1 MLLAEAIPKSDC
13 YATSEFLIFL
23 LANIAMIGLVG
34 LRGKSKAEGGAY
46 FRSSPPRYFA
56 GRRYFVGGEWRM
68 GNGQRAVGSG
78 EGSWK
83 GNFLFPTPHSPLPIP
98 EILSPKLLMKT
109 GVGSFYPCLNAGP
122 YCGALIVPGLCG
134 GAINPYN
141 GASNFVAAY

>member
-1 MLLAEAIPKSDC
+1 MAGLISEASHHDI
-13 YATSEFLIFL
+13 
-23 LANIAMIGLVG
+23 
-34 LRGKSKAEGGAY
+34 LRDGDISWAGKGG
-46 FRSSPPRYFA
+46 
-56 GRRYFVGGEWRM
+56 
-68 GNGQRAVGSG
+68 GQWGVGSG
-78 EGSWK
+78 EWGMESGEWGVGSCSGEGSGE